1 MRRPILPVLAVLGGL
16 LAGCDAGTKPG
27 ERPEGPRLFIA
38 APRMDQVL
46 DAHDVEVV
54 LDLRNYAI
62 GRVHGKDGPHV
73 HVIVDNEP
81 YVAVYD
87 VSAPVRLDPRLMTE
101 GTHVVRAFPS
111 AGPKDPAGALHHESR
126 KNPGAYAWV
135 RFHVKK
141 KGGLLAEFDPKAP
154 LLTYSRPKGEYK
166 VGSPEHAKFMVDF
179 HLANVKLGPGEY
191 SVRATLDGTVVSTW
205 DEEIRLGAT
214 QEKVART
221 EWATWK
227 PWVLA
232 TPPAAGD
239 HVLVLELIDREG
251 KPVPGP
257 FNRTERKFKVVP

>member
-1 MRRPILPVLAVLGGL
+1 
-16 LAGCDAGTKPG
+16 
-27 ERPEGPRLFIA
+27 
-38 APRMDQVL
+38 MDQVL
-46 DAHDVEVV
+46 DAHEVEVV

-62 GRVHGKDGPHV
+62 GRVDGKDGPHV

-87 VSAPVRLDPRLMTE
+87 VSAPVRLDPKLMTE

-141 KGGLLAEFDPKAP
+141 AGGPLAEFDPAAP
-154 LLTYSRPKGEYK
+154 LLTYSRPKGEYR
-166 VGSPEHAKFMVDF
+166 VGSPEHARFMVDF
-179 HLANVKLGPGEY
+179 HLRNAKLGPGEH
-191 SVRATLDGTVVSTW
+191 SVRATLDGTVVRAW
-205 DEEIRLGAT
+205 AGEGAT
-214 QEKVART
+214 GAAREVDREALT
-221 EWATWK
+221 EWR

-232 TPPAAGD
+232 TPPGAGD

-251 KPVPGP
+251 KPAPGP